1 MSLNLRA
8 AKVCIILLLLLPNSA
23 VAQEWDKWRPIEAE
37 ILALKTPTVEKDA
50 DAEAIFWEVRV
61 HDQWD
66 GYTLNNILLHYIR
79 IKIFNERGRDAQTK
93 IDLAYNNKS
102 RVSDIAGRTLKANG
116 SIVELKKDGIFERTI
131 AKASGVKVKA
141 KSFVLPSVEPGD
153 VIEYRWREIRSEN
166 SANYMRLHF
175 QRDIPI
181 QLVKYYIKPLSS
193 ELIPYQMRTA
203 TFHGKNTPFK
213 QEINGFWSTTMSNM
227 PAFRE
232 EAYMPPEAEV
242 RAWMLIYY
250 TEDKKLDAEKY
261 WKEHGKDVY
270 KKTRSQMK
278 ANDDVQKKAASLIG
292 SASEPEAKLAL
303 LFDFCR
309 TQIKNIYDDASG
321 ITADDR
327 VKLKE
332 NKSASDTLKSG
343 KGDGGDINYLFGA
356 LATAA
361 GFEARI
367 ALLPDRGDT
376 FFDPRFADSY
386 FLRSRSVAVKV
397 GEKWQFFD
405 PASRFVPMG
414 MLRWQEEG
422 VAALVSDAKD
432 PIFVTTELS
441 EPSKSARKRTASFRL
456 TEDGTLEGDVQVES
470 TGHFAASF
478 KEVNDAKSTSQR
490 EEELREN
497 IKERLSTAE
506 LSNIVMEDA
515 TDPLKPYTISY
526 HIRVS
531 GYAVRTGKRLFLQPA
546 YFQRGFAPYFSTAS
560 RKHDIYFDYPW
571 SEKDSIR
578 FELPE
583 GFVLDNGDA
592 PGGIPG
598 DIGRYEVKMSLVNGQ
613 RILTFD
619 RTFHFGGKGTIFL
632 PVSSYSQLKSFFD
645 GVHQGDSHT
654 ITLKMNDGI
663 QTSKVTK

>member
-1 MSLNLRA
+1 MSLNSRA
-8 AKVCIILLLLLPNSA
+8 AFVCVLALLILPASSA
-23 VAQEWDKWRPIEAE
+23 AQQWDKWRPIEAE
-37 ILALKTPTVEKDA
+37 TLALKAPTVEKDA
-50 DAEAIFWEVRV
+50 DAEGIFWEVWV

-66 GYTLNNILLHYIR
+66 GYKLNNILQHYIR

-93 IDLAYNNKS
+93 IDLTYNDKS
-102 RVSDIAGRTLKANG
+102 RVSDIAGRTLKSNG
-116 SIVELKKDGIFERTI
+116 SIVELKKDGVFERTI

-153 VIEYRWREIRSEN
+153 VIEYRWRETRSEN

-181 QLVKYYIKPLSS
+181 QLVKYDIKPLST
-193 ELIPYQMRTA
+193 ELIPYQMRSA

-213 QEINGFWSTTMSNM
+213 SEINGFWSTTMSNM
-227 PAFRE
+227 SAFRE
-232 EAYMPPEAEV
+232 EAYMPPEDEV

-261 WKEHGKDVY
+261 WKEVGKDVY
-270 KKTRSQMK
+270 KKAKSQTK
-278 ANDDVQKKAASLIG
+278 ANDEIQRKAASLIG
-292 SASEPEAKLAL
+292 TVSEPEAKLAQ

-327 VKLKE
+327 AKLKE

-343 KGDGGDINYLFGA
+343 KGDGDDITHLFIA

-422 VAALVSDAKD
+422 VPALVCDAKD

-441 EPSKSARKRTASFRL
+441 EPAKSAKKRTATFRL
-456 TEDGTLEGDVQVES
+456 VEDGTLEGDVQVES
-470 TGHFAASF
+470 TGHFAAAF
-478 KEVNDAKSTSQR
+478 KEANDAKSTSQR

-506 LSNIVMEDA
+506 LSNIVLEDA
-515 TDPLKPYTISY
+515 ADPLKPYTISY
-526 HIRVS
+526 HIRVP

-560 RKHDIYFDYPW
+560 RKHDLYFDYPW

-578 FELPE
+578 FELPD
-583 GFVLDNGDA
+583 GFVLDSGDA
-592 PGGIPG
+592 PAGIPG
-598 DIGRYEVKMSLVNGQ
+598 DIGSYEVKMSLVNGQ

-619 RTFHFGGKGTIFL
+619 RTFHFGGKSTLFL
-632 PVSSYSQLKSFFD
+632 PVGGYSQLKSFFD
-645 GVHQGDSHT
+645 GVHEGDNHT
-654 ITLKMNDGI
+654 ITLKMSEGI
-663 QTSKVTK
+663 QTSKRTN

>member
-1 MSLNLRA
+1 MSLNCHA
-8 AKVCIILLLLLPNSA
+8 ARVVLFLLFLFPQTTS
-23 VAQEWDKWRPIEAE
+23 AQEWDKWRPIEAE
-37 ILALKTPTVEKDA
+37 TLSLNAPTVEKDA

-79 IKIFNERGRDAQTK
+79 IKIFNERGRDSQSK
-93 IDLAYNNKS
+93 IDLMYNDKS
-102 RVSDIAGRTLKANG
+102 RVSDIAGRTLKSNG
-116 SIVELKKDGIFERTI
+116 NVVELKKDGIFERTA

-153 VIEYRWREIRSEN
+153 VIEYRWRETRSEN

-181 QLVKYYIKPLSS
+181 QLVKYYIKPLSG

-203 TFHGKNTPFK
+203 TFHGKNTAFK

-232 EAYMPPEAEV
+232 EAYMPPEDEV

-270 KKTRSQMK
+270 KKTRSQTK

-292 SASEPEAKLAL
+292 TASEPEAKLARL
-303 LFDFCR
+303 LDFCR
-309 TQIKNIYDDASG
+309 AQIKNIYDDASG

-327 VKLKE
+327 AKLKE

-343 KGDGGDINYLFGA
+343 KGDGGDINYLFAA

-376 FFDPRFADSY
+376 FFDPRFADAY

-422 VAALVSDAKD
+422 VSALISDPKD
-432 PIFVTTELS
+432 PVFITTGLS
-441 EPSKSARKRTASFRL
+441 EPSRSARDRTASFRL
-456 TEDGTLEGDVQVES
+456 TEDGTLEGDVHVES
-470 TGHFAASF
+470 TGHFAAAF
-478 KEVNDAKSTSQR
+478 KEANDSKPTSQR
-490 EEELREN
+490 EEELRES

-506 LSNIVMEDA
+506 LSNVVMEDA
-515 TDPLKPYTISY
+515 ADPLKPYTISY
-526 HIRVS
+526 HIRVP
-531 GYAVRTGKRLFLQPA
+531 GYAVRTGKRLFLQPGF
-546 YFQRGFAPYFSTAS
+546 FQRGFTPYFSTAS
-560 RKHDIYFDYPW
+560 RKHEIYFHHPW

-583 GFVLDNGDA
+583 GFTLDSADA
-592 PGGIPG
+592 PRGISG
-598 DIGRYEVKMSLVNGQ
+598 EVAAYEVKMTVVDRQ

-619 RTFHFGGKGTIFL
+619 RTLFFGGKGQVLF
-632 PVSSYSQLKSFFD
+632 PAGSYSLLKSFFD
-645 GVHQGDSHT
+645 GVHQGDNHT
-654 ITLKMNDGI
+654 ITLKIGEGI
-663 QTSKVTK
+663 QTSKRTN